1 MECAKPTIRKHRGG
15 RGKTCT
21 YNIRATASTV
31 SGYWLGISA
40 TCADLDASGSF
51 SSPQKT
57 PNHHAIVRNSAAI
70 ATWLA
75 MNAVFFHPLPVKDPA
90 RLVEIFTL
98 DQRKIF
104 GSNTNVLPTS
114 FPNAQDIQQRAQ
126 SFSGVAI
133 YEAFATP
140 VSVTVNGQPNQYF
153 AQLSSG
159 NYFDVLGVRAQLGR
173 TFRPEEDRT
182 AGAGPVVVLSHGF
195 WERTFGANPA
205 VIGQNVLVNGQGF
218 TIIGVT
224 PKGFQGTSVIG
235 GPDMWVPISMH
246 DQILTGFA
254 KQLFNERRFLGYNAV
269 ARLKDGARPE
279 QAKAELQAI
288 ASDLETAFP
297 LANKGRT
304 FTLQPLLEASI
315 NPNQRAQF
323 KRAGIMLMAVVGI
336 VLVIACFNIANL
348 LLSRAA
354 GRKREMS
361 IRVAIG
367 ASRKR
372 VITQL
377 LTEAMVLAI
386 AGGSL
391 GLGLALV
398 GRDIMWRFRPPQL
411 PADGMDLSLD
421 WHVLAFTFAVA
432 IGTGLIFGLA
442 PALQSSRPD
451 LVSELK
457 ERAGGDL
464 RKGSR
469 FSVRDVLISLQV
481 AVCLIALVGAGLF
494 LISLR
499 NAHEMNPGFDTHNL
513 AMLSFDVGAL
523 NYEPARAKEFARRA
537 LEAAQNTPGVRAA
550 ALSNAVPLF
559 NGGFGRT
566 LFREGE
572 DSTNGQSGHVA
583 QYCVVS
589 PEYLSTMGIPMV
601 RGQGFDGSVRED
613 TPRAAIINETAARQI
628 WPNEDPIGKR
638 FKFFRDADYSK
649 VIGIVHD
656 STYNNLGEEPV
667 PYMYVAL
674 VQNPS
679 AALTLFFRTE
689 GDPRTVLNTVRSRIQ
704 EMDRNLPITNV
715 WPIGEV
721 ISQSLWASS
730 FGASL
735 LTVFAMI
742 AMALCAVGIYGVVG
756 YSVGQRIREFGI
768 RLALGAQPSDVLMMV
783 LKQSAVIMG
792 AGLIAGLVAAFLLA
806 RLIVTFLYGVNTN
819 SPLAFL
825 AMALVLAAVGM
836 FASYIPARRAAKVDP
851 MVALHY
857 E

>member
-1 MECAKPTIRKHRGG
+1 MTNIGQDIRFALRSLRKSPAFAVIAIL
-15 RGKTCT
+15 TL
-21 YNIRATASTV
+21 A
-31 SGYWLGISA
+31 LGIGA
-40 TCADLDASGSF
+40 NT
-51 SSPQKT
+51 
-57 PNHHAIVRNSAAI
+57 AIFTVV
-70 ATWLA
+70 
-75 MNAVFFHPLPVKDPA
+75 NAVFFHPLPVKDPA
-90 RLVEIFTL
+90 HLVQIFTL

-133 YEAFATP
+133 SQAFATP

-159 NYFDVLGVRAQLGR
+159 NFFDVLGVRAQLGR

-195 WERTFGANPA
+195 WERTFGANAA

-235 GPDMWVPISMH
+235 GPDMWVPMSMH

-269 ARLKDGARPE
+269 ARLKEGARPE

-323 KRAGIMLMAVVGI
+323 QRAGLMLMAVVGI

-367 ASRKR
+367 ASRSR

-386 AGGSL
+386 AGGAL
-391 GLGLALV
+391 GLGLALA

-469 FSVRDVLISLQV
+469 FNVRDVLISLQV

-589 PEYLSTMGIPMV
+589 PEYLQTMGIPMV

-638 FKFFRDADYSK
+638 FKFFRDADYTQS
-649 VIGIVHD
+649 
-656 STYNNLGEEPV
+656 
-667 PYMYVAL
+667 
-674 VQNPS
+674 
-679 AALTLFFRTE
+679 
-689 GDPRTVLNTVRSRIQ
+689 
-704 EMDRNLPITNV
+704 DRH
-715 WPIGEV
+715 
-721 ISQSLWASS
+721 
-730 FGASL
+730 
-735 LTVFAMI
+735 
-742 AMALCAVGIYGVVG
+742 CA
-756 YSVGQRIREFGI
+756 
-768 RLALGAQPSDVLMMV
+768 
-783 LKQSAVIMG
+783 
-792 AGLIAGLVAAFLLA
+792 
-806 RLIVTFLYGVNTN
+806 
-819 SPLAFL
+819 
-825 AMALVLAAVGM
+825 
-836 FASYIPARRAAKVDP
+836 
-851 MVALHY
+851 
-857 E
+857 

>member
-1 MECAKPTIRKHRGG
+1 MGNIGQDIRFALRSLRKSPAFAVIAIL
-15 RGKTCT
+15 TL
-21 YNIRATASTV
+21 A
-31 SGYWLGISA
+31 LGIGA
-40 TCADLDASGSF
+40 NT
-51 SSPQKT
+51 
-57 PNHHAIVRNSAAI
+57 AIFTVV
-70 ATWLA
+70 
-75 MNAVFFHPLPVKDPA
+75 NAVFFHPLPVKDPA

-126 SFSGVAI
+126 SFSGLAI
-133 YEAFATP
+133 YQSFATP
-140 VSVTVNGQPNQYF
+140 VSVTVNGQANQYF

-182 AGAGPVVVLSHGF
+182 AGADPVVVLSHGF

-224 PKGFQGTSVIG
+224 AKGFQGTSVIG

-269 ARLKDGARPE
+269 ARLKDGAHPE

>member
-1 MECAKPTIRKHRGG
+1 MNNIAQDIRFALRGLRKSPAFAVIAVITLALG
-15 RGKTCT
+15 VGA
-21 YNIRATASTV
+21 NTAIFTV
-31 SGYWLGISA
+31 
-40 TCADLDASGSF
+40 
-51 SSPQKT
+51 
-57 PNHHAIVRNSAAI
+57 V
-70 ATWLA
+70 
-75 MNAVFFHPLPVKDPA
+75 NAVFFHPLPVKDPA
-90 RLVEIFTL
+90 RLMEIFTL

-104 GSNTNVLPTS
+104 GAANNNALPIS
-114 FPNAQDIQQRAQ
+114 FPNGQDIQQRAQ
-126 SFSGVAI
+126 SFSGVTV
-133 YEAFATP
+133 YESFASA
-140 VSVTVNGQPNQYF
+140 VSMTVNGQPNQYF

-159 NYFDVLGVRAQLGR
+159 NYFDVLGVRAQMGR

-182 AGAGPVVVLSHGF
+182 DGAGPVVVLSHGF

-205 VIGQNVLVNGQGF
+205 VIGQSVLLNGQGF

-224 PKGFQGTSVIG
+224 PKGFQGTAVIG
-235 GPDMWVPISMH
+235 GPDMFVPMSMH
-246 DQILTGFA
+246 DQILTGFT
-254 KQLFNERRFLGYNAV
+254 KQLFNERRFLGFSAV
-269 ARLKDGARPE
+269 GRLKDGARPE
-279 QAKAELQAI
+279 QAKTELQAI

-304 FTLQPLLEASI
+304 FTLQPLLESSI

-323 KRAGIMLMAVVGI
+323 ARAGVMLMAVVGI

-348 LLSRAA
+348 LLARAA

-367 ASRKR
+367 ASRGR
-372 VITQL
+372 IVTQL

-386 AGGSL
+386 AGGAL

-398 GRDIMWRFRPPQL
+398 GRDVMWRFRPPQL
-411 PADGMDLSLD
+411 PADGMDVSLD
-421 WHVLAFTFAVA
+421 WHVLIFTFAVA
-432 IGTGLIFGLA
+432 IGTGLLFGLA

-469 FSVRDVLISLQV
+469 FTVRDALISLQV
-481 AVCLIALVGAGLF
+481 MACLIALVGAGLF

-499 NAHEMNPGFDTHNL
+499 NAHEMDTGFDTHNL
-513 AMLSFDVGAL
+513 GMLSFDVGAL
-523 NYEPARAKEFARRA
+523 NYEPARAKEFERRA
-537 LEAAQNTPGVRAA
+537 LEAAQSTPGVKAA
-550 ALSNAVPLF
+550 ALSSSVPLF
-559 NGGFGRT
+559 FGGFGRT

-572 DSTNGQSGHVA
+572 DSSNGQSGKVA
-583 QYCVVS
+583 QIAVVS
-589 PEYLSTMGIPMV
+589 PAYLSTMGIPMV
-601 RGQGFDGSVRED
+601 RGQSFDGSVRED
-613 TPRAAIINETAARQI
+613 TPRATIINETAARQI

-638 FKFFRDADYSK
+638 FKFFRDTDYTK
-649 VIGIVHD
+649 VIGIVRD
-656 STYNNLGEEPV
+656 STYNNLGEDPR

-674 VQNPS
+674 VQNPN

-689 GDPRTVLNTVRSRIQ
+689 GDPRTVLNTMRSRIQ

-768 RLALGAQPSDVLMMV
+768 RLALGAQPRDVLMMV
-783 LKQSAVIMG
+783 LKKSAVIMG
-792 AGLIAGLVAAFLLA
+792 AGLLAGLVAAFLLA

-825 AMALVLAAVGM
+825 AMALVLAAVGV

>member
-1 MECAKPTIRKHRGG
+1 MRSVARLLIHQEHVFQLSSSGEPMNNIGQDIRYALRSLRKSPAFAVIAIL
-15 RGKTCT
+15 TL
-21 YNIRATASTV
+21 A
-31 SGYWLGISA
+31 LGIGA
-40 TCADLDASGSF
+40 NT
-51 SSPQKT
+51 
-57 PNHHAIVRNSAAI
+57 AIFTVV
-70 ATWLA
+70 
-75 MNAVFFHPLPVKDPA
+75 NAVFFHPLPVKDA
-90 RLVEIFTL
+90 AQLMEIFTI

-104 GSNTNVLPTS
+104 GSASNVLPTS

-126 SFSGVAI
+126 SFSGITV
-133 YEAFATP
+133 YESFAGT
-140 VSVTVNGQPNQYF
+140 VSMTVNGQPNQYF

-159 NYFDVLGVRAQLGR
+159 NFFDVLGVHAQLGR
-173 TFRPEEDRT
+173 TFRPEEDR
-182 AGAGPVVVLSHGF
+182 GSGSGPVVVLSHGF
-195 WERTFGANPA
+195 WERVFAANPG
-205 VIGQNVLVNGQGF
+205 VIGQSVLLNGQGF

-224 PKGFQGTSVIG
+224 PKGFQGTAVIG
-235 GPDMWVPISMH
+235 GPDMFVPMSMH
-246 DQILTGFA
+246 DQILTGFT
-254 KQLFNERRFLGYNAV
+254 KQLFNERRFLGFSAV
-269 ARLKDGARPE
+269 GRLKDGARPE

-304 FTLQPLLEASI
+304 FTLQPLLESSI

-348 LLSRAA
+348 LLARAA
-354 GRKREMS
+354 GRKREIS

-367 ASRKR
+367 ASRSR

-386 AGGSL
+386 AGGAL
-391 GLGLALV
+391 GFGLALA
-398 GRDIMWRFRPPQL
+398 GRDLMWRFRPPQL

-421 WHVLAFTFAVA
+421 WHVMAFTFAVA
-432 IGTGLIFGLA
+432 IGTGLIFGLV

-464 RKGSR
+464 RKGRR
-469 FSVRDVLISLQV
+469 FNVRDILISLQV

-499 NAHEMNPGFDTHNL
+499 NAHEMDTGFDTTNL

-523 NYEPARAKEFARRA
+523 NYEPARAKEFERRV
-537 LEAAQNTPGVRAA
+537 LEAAQSTPGVKAA
-550 ALSNAVPLF
+550 TLSNTIPLF
-559 NGGFGRT
+559 FGGFGRT
-566 LFREGE
+566 LFREGQ
-572 DSTNGQSGHVA
+572 DSSNGQSGHVA
-583 QYCVVS
+583 QISVVS
-589 PEYLSTMGIPMV
+589 PEYLPTMGIPMV

-638 FKFFRDADYSK
+638 FKFFRDTDLTK

-656 STYNNLGEEPV
+656 STYNNLGEEPRPYIYV
-667 PYMYVAL
+667 PL
-674 VQNPS
+674 VQNPN

-689 GDPRTVLNTVRSRIQ
+689 GNPRTVLSTMRSRIQ

-768 RLALGAQPSDVLMMV
+768 RLALGAQPRDVLLMV

-792 AGLIAGLVAAFLLA
+792 AGLVAGLVAAFLLA

-825 AMALVLAAVGM
+825 AMALVLAAVGV
-836 FASYIPARRAAKVDP
+836 FASYIPARRAARVDP
-851 MVALHY
+851 MLALHY

>member
-1 MECAKPTIRKHRGG
+1 MNNIGQDIRFALRSLRKSPAFAVIAVL
-15 RGKTCT
+15 TL
-21 YNIRATASTV
+21 A
-31 SGYWLGISA
+31 LGIGA
-40 TCADLDASGSF
+40 NT
-51 SSPQKT
+51 
-57 PNHHAIVRNSAAI
+57 AIFTVV
-70 ATWLA
+70 
-75 MNAVFFHPLPVKDPA
+75 NAVFFHPLPVKDPA
-90 RLVEIFTL
+90 RLMEIFTT

-104 GSNTNVLPTS
+104 GAAANNVLPTS

-126 SFSGVAI
+126 SFSGMTV
-133 YEAFATP
+133 YQSFATA
-140 VSVTVNGQPNQYF
+140 VSMTVNGQPNQYF

-159 NYFDVLGVRAQLGR
+159 NFFDVLGVHAQVGR
-173 TFRPEEDRT
+173 TFRPEEDR
-182 AGAGPVVVLSHGF
+182 GNGSGPVVVLSHGF
-195 WERTFGANPA
+195 WERTFGANPG
-205 VIGQNVLVNGQGF
+205 VIGQNVLLNGQGF

-224 PKGFQGTSVIG
+224 PKGFQGTAVIG
-235 GPDMWVPISMH
+235 GPDMFVPMSMH
-246 DQILTGFA
+246 DQILTGFT
-254 KQLFNERRFLGYNAV
+254 KQLFNERRFLGFSAV

-279 QAKAELQAI
+279 QAKAELQSI

-304 FTLQPLLEASI
+304 FTVQPLLESSI

-348 LLSRAA
+348 LLARAA

-367 ASRKR
+367 ASRSR

-386 AGGSL
+386 AGSSL

-398 GRDIMWRFRPPQL
+398 GRDLMWRFRPPQL

-421 WHVLAFTFAVA
+421 WHVMAFTFAVA

-464 RKGSR
+464 RKGKR
-469 FSVRDVLISLQV
+469 FNVRDVLISLQV

-499 NAHEMNPGFDTHNL
+499 NAHEMDPGFDTHNL
-513 AMLSFDVGAL
+513 GMLSFDVGAL
-523 NYEPARAKEFARRA
+523 NYEPARAKEFERRA
-537 LEAAQNTPGVRAA
+537 LETAQSTPGVKGAT
-550 ALSNAVPLF
+550 LSNTVPLF
-559 NGGFGRT
+559 FGGFGRT
-566 LFREGE
+566 LFREGQ
-572 DSTNGQSGHVA
+572 DSSNGQSGHVA
-583 QYCVVS
+583 QISVVS
-589 PEYLSTMGIPMV
+589 PEYLPAMGIPMV
-601 RGQGFDGSVRED
+601 RGQGFDGTVRED

-638 FKFFRDADYSK
+638 FKFFRDTDFTR
-649 VIGIVHD
+649 VIGVVHD
-656 STYNNLGEEPV
+656 STYNNLGEDPR
-667 PYMYVAL
+667 PYMYVPL
-674 VQNPS
+674 VQNPN

-689 GDPRTVLNTVRSRIQ
+689 GDPRTVLNTMRSRIQ

-768 RLALGAQPSDVLMMV
+768 RLALGAQPRDVLMMV
-783 LKQSAVIMG
+783 LKQSAVMMG

-819 SPLAFL
+819 SPLVFL
-825 AMALVLAAVGM
+825 AMALVLAAVGV
-836 FASYIPARRAAKVDP
+836 FASYIPARRAARVDP